1 MTNKKTGEVMHLPCG
16 RCYPCTM
23 RRVSGW
29 SFRLVQE
36 DKRAYSSS
44 FLTLTY
50 NTKHVPLSKKGFM
63 TLRKTDLQSFF
74 KRLRYYEKE
83 YRYRTDSKT
92 IRLLSIMLLV
102 NTAVVLAVLIT
113 ILFYSMPQSKL
124 LKRHGVTMTSQSEK
138 YIMDTFPKHP

>member
-1 MTNKKTGEVMHLPCG
+1 MHLPCG

-63 TLRKTDLQSFF
+63 TLRKQIYNHFLNVLDIM
-74 KRLRYYEKE
+74 KR
-83 YRYRTDSKT
+83 
-92 IRLLSIMLLV
+92 
-102 NTAVVLAVLIT
+102 NTAIELIQKQ
-113 ILFYSMPQSKL
+113 FAY
-124 LKRHGVTMTSQSEK
+124 
-138 YIMDTFPKHP
+138 